1 MNLDTI
7 ILIAAFVA
15 AIVAGYS
22 WSKKRRKKD

>member
-1 MNLDTI
+1 MNLDI
-7 ILIAAFVA
+7 IIVIVVFVT

>member
-1 MNLDTI
+1 MNLD
-7 ILIAAFVA
+7 ILMVFAVFVT